1 MWRPSHFGNIDFVHT
16 HSVGVHIA
24 FLYLRVAARPL
35 WRHCFFT
42 HVLGNHLEVLQ
53 RQLGVMD
60 LTAISLCMETK
71 LPILVFNLMVEG
83 NIERAV
89 AGEPIGT
96 LIQ

>member
-1 MWRPSHFGNIDFVHT
+1 LRAKEIDGEILLKATKVD
-16 HSVGVHIA
+16 GVYSDDPQTNPDAYRYDQIS
-24 FLYLRVAARPL
+24 Y
-35 WRHCFFT
+35 
-42 HVLGNHLEVLQ
+42 LEVLQ